1 MEPVLHDRADDDY
14 DPMVLMIDD
23 DPDVREGLRA
33 VFESVNLQSKAFG
46 SAEEFFRGKLPER
59 VSCLVLDV
67 RLPGLSGLDLQTELA
82 EVHINIPIIF
92 ITGHGDIP
100 MSVKAMKAGAVE
112 FLTKPFREQDLL
124 DAVWIA
130 LDRDRKR
137 REHDK
142 RTHDVRIRFG
152 RLSPRE
158 REVMILVAAGL
169 MNRQV
174 ATEMGVSEVTVKA
187 HKAKIMKKLDANS
200 LADLVRMAD
209 TLGLPHIRMDLE
221 TGVADLLTDQISLRQ
236 VDAAIGHKLDARS
249 DLSRKN
255 TPATCDT
262 LPTPAVP
269 PTPGQDSS
277 STGDEPLQVA

>member
-1 MEPVLHDRADDDY
+1 
-14 DPMVLMIDD
+14 
-23 DPDVREGLRA
+23 
-33 VFESVNLQSKAFG
+33 
-46 SAEEFFRGKLPER
+46 
-59 VSCLVLDV
+59 LDV
-67 RLPGLSGLDLQTELA
+67 RLLGLNGLDLQTELA
-82 EVHINIPIIF
+82 KVQIDIPIVF

-100 MSVKAMKAGAVE
+100 ISVMAMKNGAVE

-174 ATEMGVSEVTVKA
+174 ATEMGITALTVKA
-187 HKAKIMKKLDANS
+187 HKASIMKKLGANS
-200 LADLVRMAD
+200 FADLVRMAD

-221 TGVADLLTDQISLRQ
+221 TV
-236 VDAAIGHKLDARS
+236 RS
-249 DLSRKN
+249 PVQRPTGLSWQR
-255 TPATCDT
+255 
-262 LPTPAVP
+262 
-269 PTPGQDSS
+269 
-277 STGDEPLQVA
+277 

>member
-124 DAVWIA
+124 GAVWIA

>member
-1 MEPVLHDRADDDY
+1 MA
-14 DPMVLMIDD
+14 
-23 DPDVREGLRA
+23 
-33 VFESVNLQSKAFG
+33 
-46 SAEEFFRGKLPER
+46 
-59 VSCLVLDV
+59 
-67 RLPGLSGLDLQTELA
+67 
-82 EVHINIPIIF
+82 
-92 ITGHGDIP
+92 
-100 MSVKAMKAGAVE
+100 VKAMKAGAVE

-187 HKAKIMKKLDANS
+187 HKAKIMKKLEANS

-209 TLGLPHIRMDLE
+209 TLGLSHIRMDLE
-221 TGVADLLTDQISLRQ
+221 IGVVDLLTDQISLRQ
-236 VDAAIGHKLDARS
+236 VDAAIGRKLDARS